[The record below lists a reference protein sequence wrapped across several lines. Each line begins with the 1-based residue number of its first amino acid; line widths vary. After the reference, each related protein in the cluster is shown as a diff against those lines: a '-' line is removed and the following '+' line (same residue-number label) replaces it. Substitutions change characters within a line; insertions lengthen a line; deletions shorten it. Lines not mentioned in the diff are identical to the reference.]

1 MWDLHG
7 PGIKPMSPSLALNS
21 SPLSHQGSLTLK
33 PLKTFLIFFL
43 TLSSSFPEKTTLKKI
58 KTGCLVELYHVL
70 VVQPLSRVRLIAIPW
85 TVAHQASLFFTMPQS
100 LLRLVSIE
108 VMMPSNHLILCCPL
122 FLLKKRLYPNQSV

>member
-1 MWDLHG
+1 
-7 PGIKPMSPSLALNS
+7 MSPSLALNS
-21 SPLSHQGSLTLK
+21 SPLNHQGSLILK
-33 PLKTFLIFFL
+33 PLRTFLIFFL

-58 KTGCLVELYHVL
+58 TGCLVELYYVL
-70 VVQPLSRVRLIAIPW
+70 VVQPLSHVRLIPIPW
-85 TVAHQASLFFTMPQS
+85 TVARQASLFFTMPQS